1 MKKFSCGDVVP
12 GCTAKWALPDEEA
25 ILTAVARH
33 AAEDHGI
40 TEVSDELVQAV
51 RANIRV
57 AA

>member
-12 GCTAKWALPDEEA
+12 GCTATWVLPDDDA
-25 ILTAVARH
+25 ILAAVGLH

-40 TEVSDELVQAV
+40 TAVTDELVEAV
-51 RANIRV
+51 RACIHT